1 MIRLRDPL
9 ICALVPLIL
18 AAEARADLLITEV
31 VDGPLSGGLPKWV
44 ELTNTGTS
52 SVILSA
58 YSLGVKNNG
67 SITLNGPALVL
78 SGNLPG
84 RSSYIIAFED
94 PNSLPGTSMFFGV
107 YGQDPDAYSGDE
119 INGNDTVLLYL
130 GAATGDGSNAG
141 LVDLFGEDSVDGTGT
156 VWEYTD
162 SYAQRCGDTSSAVFD
177 PLDWNIPG
185 PNALEAGC
193 GSDDA
198 CETANLQVLT
208 DPWNHAGC
216 STSGPGTSYCIG
228 DQGACP

>member
-1 MIRLRDPL
+1 MTIERQALTPL
-9 ICALVPLIL
+9 FVVLSLLTALALVVPGALL
-18 AAEARADLLITEV
+18 AQSHQPPATPPAEWGAISINLE
-31 VDGPLSGGLPKWV
+31 GFEYPHPV
-44 ELTNTGTS
+44 EFMNFS
-52 SVILSA
+52 
-58 YSLGVKNNG
+58 
-67 SITLNGPALVL
+67 
-78 SGNLPG
+78 
-84 RSSYIIAFED
+84 
-94 PNSLPGTSMFFGV
+94 V
-107 YGQDPDAYSGDE
+107 YGQDPDLYSSGS
-119 INGNDTVLLYL
+119 INGDDTILLYL

-228 DQGACP
+228 DHGACPCGNDINGINGPAVCANEIGTAHV